1 MARSLSLGLAIL
13 LLVFAYSWGLVGVG
27 KRAATERDVGGD
39 AITLGALGDDASAP
53 RELVRADLREGQ
65 AVIFELCAD
74 DGFSDAW
81 TRTAGLEILFAE
93 DGRFDVVRRVPFDS
107 ELAERVQREPS
118 SAAEATSAADP
129 ADREAA
135 SAADPA
141 DREATSAADPADR
154 EATSA
159 ADPADREAAS
169 GSGGAEGVGC
179 VVIGDAE
186 SLGVSGEYV
195 IALAAGP
202 LPRELADVRA
212 RARVIAW
219 TPLALGDRIG
229 VWAALAGALQLV
241 VALALPRRRR
251 DDADA
256 DDAGDTNDAEA
267 REPSM
272 RNAMLRVTLG
282 VTVMVGALFG
292 VSLVPVT
299 GVGGAVVRGLIV
311 ALLEVVAAFF
321 LVVPAV
327 SALRRDAVRPPKI
340 EALGL
345 IPPRRAPI
353 VWLALAPLL
362 GLALVILG
370 RLIVA
375 LVPAT
380 GLAPIELFVEMP
392 SGRLAVALVAVF
404 VPVAEEL
411 FFRGFVFGTLERVR
425 GANVALAFTV
435 ILFAVVHLPQQWGA
449 WGAFA
454 SVATTGLALTLMRR
468 FTGST
473 LLCALVHLG
482 HNAWITLLSI

>member
-1 MARSLSLGLAIL
+1 VARPLSLGLAIL
-13 LLVFAYSWGLVGVG
+13 LLVFAYAWGLVGVG

-93 DGRFDVVRRVPFDS
+93 DGRFDVVRRVPFDA

-118 SAAEATSAADP
+118 SAA
-129 ADREAA
+129 
-135 SAADPA
+135 DPA
-141 DREATSAADPADR
+141 DREAT
-154 EATSA
+154 
-159 ADPADREAAS
+159 S

-202 LPRELADVRA
+202 LPPELAEVRT

-251 DDADA
+251 DEA
-256 DDAGDTNDAEA
+256 DDDTGETAEATEA

-272 RNAMLRVTLG
+272 RSALLRVALG

-321 LVVPAV
+321 LVIPGV

-340 EALGL
+340 EALGMV
-345 IPPRRAPI
+345 PPRRAPI
-353 VWLALAPLL
+353 VWLVLAPLL

-435 ILFAVVHLPQQWGA
+435 VLFAVVHLPQQWGA

-473 LLCALVHLG
+473 LLCAIVHLS

>member
-1 MARSLSLGLAIL
+1 VARPLSLGLAIL

-27 KRAATERDVGGD
+27 ERAATERDVGGE
-39 AITLGALGDDASAP
+39 AVALGALGDDASEP

-93 DGRFDVVRRVPFDS
+93 EDRFDVVRRVPFDA
-107 ELAERVQREPS
+107 ELAARVQREPS
-118 SAAEATSAADP
+118 SAADP
-129 ADREAA
+129 ADRE
-135 SAADPA
+135 
-141 DREATSAADPADR
+141 TS
-154 EATSA
+154 
-159 ADPADREAAS
+159 
-169 GSGGAEGVGC
+169 SGGAGVDGVGC

-202 LPRELADVRA
+202 LPPELAEVRA

-251 DDADA
+251 DDAGEDV

-321 LVVPAV
+321 LVIPGV

-353 VWLALAPLL
+353 VWLVLAPLL

-435 ILFAVVHLPQQWGA
+435 VLFAVVHLPQQWGA
-449 WGAFA
+449 WGAFV

-473 LLCALVHLG
+473 LLCAIVHLS

>member
-1 MARSLSLGLAIL
+1 MARPLSLGLAIL

-27 KRAATERDVGGD
+27 KRAATERDVVGE
-39 AITLGALGDDASAP
+39 AVALGSLGDTASAP
-53 RELVRADLREGQ
+53 RVLVRAALREGQ

-81 TRTAGLEILFAE
+81 ARTTGLEILFAE
-93 DGRFDVVRRVPFDS
+93 EDRFDVVRRVPFDA

-118 SAAEATSAADP
+118 S
-129 ADREAA
+129 
-135 SAADPA
+135 
-141 DREATSAADPADR
+141 
-154 EATSA
+154 
-159 ADPADREAAS
+159 
-169 GSGGAEGVGC
+169 GGAGVDGVGC

-202 LPRELADVRA
+202 LPPELADVRA

-251 DDADA
+251 DDADEEA
-256 DDAGDTNDAEA
+256 HDEGDDDAGDTTEA

-282 VTVMVGALFG
+282 VTVMIGALFG

-321 LVVPAV
+321 LVVPGV
-327 SALRRDAVRPPKI
+327 STLRRDAVRPPKI
-340 EALGL
+340 EALGMV
-345 IPPRRAPI
+345 PPRRAPI
-353 VWLALAPLL
+353 VWLVLAPLL

-425 GANVALAFTV
+425 GANVALVFTV
-435 ILFAVVHLPQQWGA
+435 FLFAVVHLPQQWGA

-473 LLCALVHLG
+473 LLCAIVHLS

>member
-1 MARSLSLGLAIL
+1 MARPLSLGLAIL
-13 LLVFAYSWGLVGVG
+13 LLVFAYAWGLVGVG

-93 DGRFDVVRRVPFDS
+93 DGRFDVVRRVPFDA

-118 SAAEATSAADP
+118 SAA
-129 ADREAA
+129 
-135 SAADPA
+135 DPA
-141 DREATSAADPADR
+141 DREAT
-154 EATSA
+154 
-159 ADPADREAAS
+159 S

-202 LPRELADVRA
+202 LPPELAEVRT

-251 DDADA
+251 DEA
-256 DDAGDTNDAEA
+256 DDDTGETAEATEA

-272 RNAMLRVTLG
+272 RSALLRVALG

-321 LVVPAV
+321 LVVPGV

-340 EALGL
+340 EALGMV
-345 IPPRRAPI
+345 PPRRAPI
-353 VWLALAPLL
+353 VWLVLAPLL

-435 ILFAVVHLPQQWGA
+435 VLFAVVHLPQQWGA

-473 LLCALVHLG
+473 LLCAIVHLS

>member
-1 MARSLSLGLAIL
+1 VARPLSLGLAIL
-13 LLVFAYSWGLVGVG
+13 LLVFAYAWGLVGVG

-93 DGRFDVVRRVPFDS
+93 DGRFDVVRRVPFDA

-118 SAAEATSAADP
+118 SAA
-129 ADREAA
+129 
-135 SAADPA
+135 DPA
-141 DREATSAADPADR
+141 DREAT
-154 EATSA
+154 
-159 ADPADREAAS
+159 S

-202 LPRELADVRA
+202 LPPELAEVRT

-251 DDADA
+251 DEA
-256 DDAGDTNDAEA
+256 DDDTGETAEATEA

-272 RNAMLRVTLG
+272 RSALLRVALG

-321 LVVPAV
+321 LVVPGV

-340 EALGL
+340 EALGMV
-345 IPPRRAPI
+345 PPRRAPI
-353 VWLALAPLL
+353 VWLVLAPLL

-435 ILFAVVHLPQQWGA
+435 VLFAVVHLPQQWGA

-473 LLCALVHLG
+473 LLCAIVHLS

>member
-1 MARSLSLGLAIL
+1 MARPLSLGLAIL

-27 KRAATERDVGGD
+27 ERAATERDVGGD
-39 AITLGALGDDASAP
+39 AIALGSFGDDASAP
-53 RELVRADLREGQ
+53 RALVRADLREGQ

-93 DGRFDVVRRVPFDS
+93 EGRFDVVRRVPFDA

-118 SAAEATSAADP
+118 S
-129 ADREAA
+129 
-135 SAADPA
+135 
-141 DREATSAADPADR
+141 
-154 EATSA
+154 
-159 ADPADREAAS
+159 
-169 GSGGAEGVGC
+169 GGAGVDGLGC

-202 LPRELADVRA
+202 LPPELAEVRA

-251 DDADA
+251 DDAD
-256 DDAGDTNDAEA
+256 DDAGDPNDTEA
-267 REPSM
+267 HEPSM
-272 RNAMLRVTLG
+272 RNAMLRVALG
-282 VTVMVGALFG
+282 VTVMIGALFG

-321 LVVPAV
+321 LVVPGV

-340 EALGL
+340 EALGMV
-345 IPPRRAPI
+345 PPRRAPI
-353 VWLALAPLL
+353 VWLVLAPLL

-425 GANVALAFTV
+425 GANVALAVTV
-435 ILFAVVHLPQQWGA
+435 VLFAVVHLPQQWGA

-473 LLCALVHLG
+473 LLCAIVHLS

>member
-1 MARSLSLGLAIL
+1 
-13 LLVFAYSWGLVGVG
+13 
-27 KRAATERDVGGD
+27 
-39 AITLGALGDDASAP
+39 
-53 RELVRADLREGQ
+53 
-65 AVIFELCAD
+65 
-74 DGFSDAW
+74 
-81 TRTAGLEILFAE
+81 
-93 DGRFDVVRRVPFDS
+93 
-107 ELAERVQREPS
+107 
-118 SAAEATSAADP
+118 
-129 ADREAA
+129 
-135 SAADPA
+135 
-141 DREATSAADPADR
+141 
-154 EATSA
+154 
-159 ADPADREAAS
+159 
-169 GSGGAEGVGC
+169 
-179 VVIGDAE
+179 
-186 SLGVSGEYV
+186 
-195 IALAAGP
+195 
-202 LPRELADVRA
+202 
-212 RARVIAW
+212 
-219 TPLALGDRIG
+219 
-229 VWAALAGALQLV
+229 
-241 VALALPRRRR
+241 
-251 DDADA
+251 
-256 DDAGDTNDAEA
+256 
-267 REPSM
+267 M
-272 RNAMLRVTLG
+272 RNAMLRVALG

-311 ALLEVVAAFF
+311 AVLEVVAAFF
-321 LVVPAV
+321 LVVPGV

-340 EALGL
+340 EALGMV
-345 IPPRRAPI
+345 PPRRAPI
-353 VWLALAPLL
+353 VWLVLAPLL

-473 LLCALVHLG
+473 LLCAIVHLS

>member
-1 MARSLSLGLAIL
+1 VARPLSLGLAIL

-27 KRAATERDVGGD
+27 KRAATERDVGGE
-39 AITLGALGDDASAP
+39 AVTLGSLGDDASAP
-53 RELVRADLREGQ
+53 RALVRAALREGQ

-93 DGRFDVVRRVPFDS
+93 EDRFDVVRRVPFDA

-118 SAAEATSAADP
+118 SAADP
-129 ADREAA
+129 ADREA
-135 SAADPA
+135 S
-141 DREATSAADPADR
+141 
-154 EATSA
+154 
-159 ADPADREAAS
+159 S
-169 GSGGAEGVGC
+169 GSGGADGVGC

-202 LPRELADVRA
+202 LPPELADVRA

-251 DDADA
+251 DDADEEA
-256 DDAGDTNDAEA
+256 HDEGDTNDAEA

-311 ALLEVVAAFF
+311 ASIEVVAAFF

-340 EALGL
+340 EALGM

-353 VWLALAPLL
+353 VWLVLAPLI

-370 RLIVA
+370 RLIVS

-404 VPVAEEL
+404 VPIAEEL

-425 GANVALAFTV
+425 GTNVALAFTV
-435 ILFAVVHLPQQWGA
+435 VLFAVVHLPQQWGA

-473 LLCALVHLG
+473 LLCAIVHLS